1 MTLQEH
7 WDKSYLNS
15 SDEKLGWYET
25 DLSPSMDLIAKT
37 NLSKNTKILSVG
49 AGITTLIDE
58 LLKLGYSNL
67 MATDISVVALNKLKN
82 RIGKKNIE
90 CIADDLTNP
99 VCLLK
104 MKPVDLW
111 IDRAV
116 LHFFRERKDQDTY
129 FDLLRSK
136 VKRKGYVIFAEF
148 NTNGAKVCSGL
159 QVHRYNEEMLIKNLG
174 TGFELIDSFEYTY
187 IMPSGGQRPY
197 IYALFKKN
205 N

>member
-15 SDEKLGWYET
+15 SDEKLGWFET
-25 DLSPSMDLIAKT
+25 DLSPSLDLIAKT
-37 NLSKNTKILSVG
+37 NLSKNMKILSVG

-58 LLKLGYSNL
+58 LLKQGYSNL
-67 MATDISVVALNKLKN
+67 LATDISAVALNKLKN

-90 CIADDLTNP
+90 CITDDLTNP
-99 VCLLK
+99 VSLLK

-116 LHFFRERKDQDTY
+116 LHFFTGRKDQETY

-136 VKRKGYVIFAEF
+136 VKRNGYALFAEF

-159 QVHRYNEEMLIKNLG
+159 PVHRYNEEMLIKRLG
-174 TGFELIDSFEYTY
+174 TAFELINSFEYTY
-187 IMPSGGQRPY
+187 IMPSGDKRPY

-205 N
+205 S

>member
-15 SDEKLGWYET
+15 SEEKLGWYET
-25 DLSPSMDLIAKT
+25 DLGPSLDLIAKT

-58 LLKLGYSNL
+58 LLKQGYSNL
-67 MATDISVVALNKLKN
+67 LATDISAVALNKLKS

-90 CIADDLTNP
+90 CITDDLTNP
-99 VCLLK
+99 VSLLK

-116 LHFFRERKDQDTY
+116 LHFFTGRKDQETY

-136 VKRKGYVIFAEF
+136 VKRNGYALFAEF

-159 QVHRYNEEMLIKNLG
+159 PVHRYNEEMLMKRLG
-174 TGFELIDSFEYTY
+174 TEFELIDSFEYTY
-187 IMPSGGQRPY
+187 IMPSGDKRPY

>member
-15 SDEKLGWYET
+15 SDDKLGWYET
-25 DLSPSMDLIAKT
+25 DLSPSLDLIAKT
-37 NLSKNTKILSVG
+37 NLSKNAKILSVG

-58 LLKLGYSNL
+58 LLKQRYSNL
-67 MATDISVVALNKLKN
+67 MATDISAVALNKLRN
-82 RIGKKNIE
+82 RIGKENIE
-90 CIADDLTNP
+90 CITDDLTKP
-99 VCLLK
+99 VSLLK

-116 LHFFRERKDQDTY
+116 LHFFTERKDQDTY

-187 IMPSGGQRPY
+187 IMPSGDKRPY